1 MAEQYAS
8 FVVTNEGQNLI
19 ARIIAGLT
27 VTFSKIVIGDGYDY
41 DTENFVT
48 KTSLINEVK
57 SLNISSMQ
65 VTNSDTVTL
74 VAEFG
79 KNDIQDAFWY
89 REIGIYV
96 IDPDDETNEILF
108 AYGNRNDAAEY
119 ITPHIQNYAVL
130 KTIKC
135 LVEVGSTSNV
145 NVLIRTSEGA
155 TSINFEA
162 VDWILDETT
171 GLYSLDLG
179 TISDGIK
186 VFKTTDNGRADTA
199 LVDINKDKNDMTI
212 LKAITPFDG
221 CVLCV

>member
-186 VFKTTDNGRADTA
+186 VFKTTDNGKVDTA